1 MNKATVQS
9 TMTELTDEQL
19 KLREQV
25 LAILLKNF
33 SSQKNNT
40 AIYNCAEDWCKK
52 QVTTNGLINYYKAY
66 YNQHGQA

>member
-1 MNKATVQS
+1 
-9 TMTELTDEQL
+9 MTELTDEQL

-40 AIYNCAEDWCKK
+40 AIYNCAEDWCK
-52 QVTTNGLINYYKAY
+52 
-66 YNQHGQA
+66 